1 MSRVSRQGA
10 AVCLSAEFSFGLVPL
25 PTLCPVFVP
34 REHNKN
40 VMSLSSVTL
49 CGQQDRGRNMAVP
62 WPGPGLGLKVPS
74 AASWCP
80 PAPGTFIVCHFC
92 QPTLFSVFSLQSSS
106 VPLFYCFSRVI
117 ISTLTFRLFVFQPR
131 DSERDPCLWQ
141 SFSDS
146 PDRT

>member
-49 CGQQDRGRNMAVP
+49 CGQQDR
-62 WPGPGLGLKVPS
+62 PGSKGAKCGQLVSPG
-74 AASWCP
+74 SW
-80 PAPGTFIVCHFC
+80 H
-92 QPTLFSVFSLQSSS
+92 
-106 VPLFYCFSRVI
+106 FYCLSFLPANIIFCFQFAVLLGAFVLLFFARHYFDFNISFVCFSAEGLREILVYG
-117 ISTLTFRLFVFQPR
+117 SPFRTLPTGLN
-131 DSERDPCLWQ
+131 
-141 SFSDS
+141 
-146 PDRT
+146 